1 MGRKPKYDKPMTSA
15 ERSRFHRERAKKEG
29 AKVLHFSLDG
39 EVVGQID
46 ELVEFFELS
55 GRAQVVSDLLKRP
68 LYEAITMM
76 KDWKSHPDMPTKDDE
91 SELNEAASYAK
102 KIIWDGVCVK
112 INKQKGKNN

>member
-15 ERSRFHRERAKKEG
+15 ERSRLHRKREKKDG

-39 EVVGQID
+39 EIVGQID
-46 ELVEFFELS
+46 ELVDFFELS

-76 KDWKSHPDMPTKDDE
+76 KEWKSHPDMPTEDDG
-91 SELNEAASYAK
+91 SELHEAATYAK

-112 INKQKGKNN
+112 LNNESEKI